1 MVVEVME
8 EITEEAME
16 EATEG
21 VMEVIM
27 VNLGN
32 MEIRANMLSQTIKVA
47 KQAKIVM

>member
-8 EITEEAME
+8 EIME